1 MSDASNTNPSP
12 NEPPLTDHSYDGIQE
27 YDNPMPGWWVWLF
40 VATVI
45 FSGVYWLYFETG
57 VEGRSIYD
65 EYDRYQANIMTVKF
79 GEIGELSADSATIAK
94 YMRDPKWL
102 AVGKATYNANCVSC
116 HGIDG
121 GGGIGPNLTDDQ
133 WKGVRHLDDIAKII
147 QNGAANGAMPA
158 WGSRFNH
165 PNVVVLTSAYVA
177 SLRGTKPANPKAPE
191 GAVADPWPAAE
202 AGSDADAPPTQTAT
216 ETVDTADK
224 PAAQ

>member
-1 MSDASNTNPSP
+1 MSDTNPNMVNP

-57 VEGRSIYD
+57 VEGRSIFA
-65 EYDRYQANIMTVKF
+65 EYDRHQSKIMTVKF
-79 GEIGELSADSATIAK
+79 GEIGDLSADEATIAK

-121 GGGIGPNLTDDQ
+121 GGGIGPNLTDDH
-133 WKGVRHLDDIAKII
+133 WKGVRHLDDIARII

-177 SLRGTKPANPKAPE
+177 SLRGTSPSSPKAPE
-191 GAVADPWPAAE
+191 GSVISPWPAAPAE
-202 AGSDADAPPTQTAT
+202 IKSTDAA
-216 ETVDTADK
+216 ADS
-224 PAAQ
+224 AAVSSADDSTTPK